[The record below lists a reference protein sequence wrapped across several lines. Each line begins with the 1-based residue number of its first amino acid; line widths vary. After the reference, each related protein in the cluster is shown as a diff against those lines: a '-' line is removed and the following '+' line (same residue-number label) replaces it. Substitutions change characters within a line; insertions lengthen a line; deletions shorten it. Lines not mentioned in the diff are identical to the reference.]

1 MIQMKIKDESQ
12 LYDPLD
18 PSGTRISDSIYSYL
32 KSFCTEMEAEKHI
45 HDTLQVISDG
55 PVDADR
61 LKRAIQGAVQKD
73 RDEFDRQIAAN
84 KKRAVREYILG
95 ILLSL
100 AGVSLSIILDQVL
113 LALISFLGT
122 HALSEAFAIQ
132 TTVNPDIM
140 RLKKLLDP
148 FTDFE
153 LEVVQS
159 Q

>member
-73 RDEFDRQIAAN
+73 RDEFDRLATFLCKIMGGFLCVSIAAFFLH
-84 KKRAVREYILG
+84 LG
-95 ILLSL
+95 GFPFPSVNAQFLDGYYSFNNYFLS
-100 AGVSLSIILDQVL
+100 
-113 LALISFLGT
+113 
-122 HALSEAFAIQ
+122 
-132 TTVNPDIM
+132 
-140 RLKKLLDP
+140 
-148 FTDFE
+148 
-153 LEVVQS
+153 
-159 Q
+159 

>member
-1 MIQMKIKDESQ
+1 MIQLRITDESQ
-12 LYDPLD
+12 LYNPFD
-18 PSGTRISDSIYSYL
+18 PSGTRISDDVYGYL
-32 KSFCTEMEAEKHI
+32 KTFCTEMESEKHI
-45 HDTLQVISDG
+45 RDTLQVISGG

-61 LKRAIQGAVQKD
+61 LKRAIQGAVQKG